1 MNFFIIIAVT
11 HFLALLSPGPDFFL
25 LLTTLLRYSHRAA
38 RHVVWGIV
46 LGNALILG
54 ISILLLNSLGQL
66 SSNFL
71 FGVRYV
77 GMLYLFYLSWLCLRY
92 AHHHLNLEQ
101 LETRQVRADVS
112 WQSLCGLGL
121 QSSLLNPKNWMFY
134 SSLMILLPQQTSI
147 GYEIAISI
155 WMVMVVL
162 IWNMNVVSWLT
173 HPKCLQYL
181 QRYTPYIYY
190 LSGICFSIFA
200 VVLLCL

>member
-1 MNFFIIIAVT
+1 MNFFVVIAVT
-11 HFLALLSPGPDFFL
+11 HFLALLSPGPDFLL
-25 LLTTLLRYSHRAA
+25 LLTTLLRYSSRAA

-54 ISILLLNSLGQL
+54 ISILLLNTLGQW
-66 SSNFL
+66 SSTFL
-71 FGVRYV
+71 YGLRYV
-77 GMLYLFYLSWLCLRY
+77 GALYLFYLSSVCVRY
-92 AHHHLNLEQ
+92 ARQHLKLDQ
-101 LETRQVRADVS
+101 LETRQVSGDVR
-112 WQSLCGLGL
+112 WQSLFGLGL

-134 SSLMILLPQQTSI
+134 SSLMILLPQQPSV
-147 GYEIAISI
+147 GYKIAISI

-162 IWNMNVVSWLT
+162 IWNIQVVSWLT
-173 HPKCLQYL
+173 RPKCLQYL

>member
-1 MNFFIIIAVT
+1 MNFFVVIAVT

-38 RHVVWGIV
+38 YRVAWGIA

-54 ISILLLNSLGQL
+54 VLMVLLNTLGQL
-66 SSNFL
+66 SSSFL
-71 FGVRYV
+71 FGLRYV
-77 GMLYLFYLSWLCLRY
+77 GALYLFYLSWLCLRY

-101 LETRQVRADVS
+101 SVHQQMNAEVT
-112 WQSLCGLGL
+112 WQSLLGMGL

-134 SSLMILLPQQTSI
+134 SSLMILLPPQTSAVYKI
-147 GYEIAISI
+147 SISI

-162 IWNMNVVSWLT
+162 IWNISVVTWLT
-173 HPKCLQYL
+173 RPQCLQYL
-181 QRYTPYIYY
+181 QRYTPHIYY

-200 VVLLCL
+200 VVLLCI